1 MRFLPG
7 GYCVYVPMATT
18 SPVLTDGRPERRDAY
33 DEVVLVMHAPV
44 WGKPRRMGA
53 LHDEDGFVLESIEPA
68 RPRRLMV
75 RSI

>member
-1 MRFLPG
+1 
-7 GYCVYVPMATT
+7 MATM
-18 SPVLTDGRPERRDAY
+18 SPVLADKRPDRRDAY

-68 RPRRLMV
+68 RSRRMV
-75 RSI
+75 VSSI